1 MARKQ
6 TTEEERVIH
15 TPAGMHRPPER
26 GDAADGAD
34 IASTDMSIDPGG
46 SRADPAPA
54 ATREP
59 SERGFV
65 GRVRAVAEALERL
78 AVSEPDPRALRDGV
92 ARAGRA
98 LREALAERPAG

>member
-54 ATREP
+54 AT